1 VPNLLELMRW
11 HHAYTSHDGLV
22 RHAPDYEAWAHVD
35 ETWLD
40 FATDPQNLRLTIAL
54 DRVNLFS

>member
-1 VPNLLELMRW
+1 MRW